1 MDIRAIRTQKAL
13 HQAVLELAQ
22 TTNIAQ
28 LSVTEVAKAAQIN
41 RVTFYSHAASPE
53 VLLFG
58 ALTKDLNRVRDQLVD
73 PQTATPISPDRPI
86 VSLAQH
92 LVSHLSLYRTNI
104 GADGRGAVADF
115 LTEHFAQSV
124 SLLLDENA
132 AAVSKIAGLNRP
144 LSQVALEAT
153 AQFIAHGS
161 IGVIAVWLHAS
172 PTPQPDELVL
182 LLDHLLPRWWIDL
195 NPDSSNTGRE
205 NT

>member
-1 MDIRAIRTQKAL
+1 MDIRAVRTQKAL

-22 TTNIAQ
+22 TTNVSQ

-41 RVTFYSHAASPE
+41 RVTFYNHAASPE

-58 ALTKDLNRVRDQLVD
+58 ALAKDLNRVRDQLVD

-92 LVSHLSLYRTNI
+92 LVRHLDLYRTNI
-104 GADGRGAVADF
+104 AADGRGTVADF

-132 AAVSKIAGLNRP
+132 AAVSRIAGLNRP

-172 PTPQPDELVL
+172 PTPHPDELVL
-182 LLDHLLPRWWIDL
+182 LLDHLLPRWWLDL
-195 NPDSSNTGRE
+195 NPDSLNTGPE